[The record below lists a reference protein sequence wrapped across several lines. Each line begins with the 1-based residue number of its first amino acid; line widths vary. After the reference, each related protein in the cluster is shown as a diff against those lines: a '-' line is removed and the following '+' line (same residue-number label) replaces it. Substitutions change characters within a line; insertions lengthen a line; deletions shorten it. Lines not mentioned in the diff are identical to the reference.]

1 MGSEGGAAGSSAPSP
16 AAAGVPSDRQSVV
29 VRPGSDGSFRA
40 VLRNGPF
47 LRLWLAQAISHT
59 ANNTVNFALLL
70 QIRDVVEANQID
82 QANTVISLVILAFSL
97 PSVIFG
103 PLAGV
108 VADRMNRRLVMA
120 VVNAARAVAVV
131 LFLVIQAGWP
141 VPVVLSS
148 YYAVTFVF
156 GAVGQFFPPAQGA
169 VIPSLV
175 LRREL
180 VSANALF
187 NLTFTGSQLLGFAVV
202 GPLLAKIVGVEAI
215 FAITGVLF
223 VACAA
228 LTMTLPSFPPPPVP
242 AGADA
247 HPMRR
252 LVADVHEGLVFILR
266 DRMLMKAI
274 AYLTL
279 SATTFLMIASF
290 GPDFMSSV
298 IGLSTEDIGY
308 IVAPAGLGVGLG
320 VALVPRLLRRF
331 AREDVIDWAIIGAGV
346 ALVLMATNRFLLG
359 LILPGVEI
367 SVALETAVVG
377 FFAAVLGACD
387 ASIIVPSQT
396 ILQERSHENIRARVY
411 ATFFTISNTVAFIPI
426 FFAAAAA
433 DLFGVVEVLVV
444 VAVLL
449 FAVGV
454 VSLWQRRAGE
464 SARWA
469 RIRTRHREGP
479 EALTIEQ
486 AESLDRVDD
495 RDP

>member
-1 MGSEGGAAGSSAPSP
+1 MSGEARATGPAEPGP
-16 AAAGVPSDRQSVV
+16 AAAGVPSGRESVV
-29 VRPGSDGSFRA
+29 VRPSAEGSFRA

-70 QIRDVVEANQID
+70 QIRDIVDTNQIA

-131 LFLVIQAGWP
+131 LFLFIQAGWP
-141 VPVVLSS
+141 VPAVLGS
-148 YYAVTFVF
+148 YYGVTFLF

-175 LRREL
+175 SRREL
-180 VSANALF
+180 ISANALF
-187 NLTFTGSQLLGFAVV
+187 NLTFTASQLLGFAVV
-202 GPLLAKIVGVEAI
+202 GPLLAKIVGIEAI
-215 FAITGVLF
+215 FVITGGLF
-223 VACAA
+223 IACAA
-228 LTMTLPSFPPPPVP
+228 MVMTLPDMPAPPMPI
-242 AGADA
+242 GIDA

-252 LVADVHEGLVFILR
+252 LVADVREGLVFILR
-266 DRMLMKAI
+266 DKMLMKAI

-279 SATTFLMIASF
+279 SATTFLMVAAL
-290 GPDFMSSV
+290 GPDFMASV

-308 IVAPAGLGVGLG
+308 IVAPAGIGVGLG

-346 ALVLMATNRFLLG
+346 ALILMATSRMLLG
-359 LILPGVEI
+359 LIMPATEI
-367 SVALETAVVG
+367 PVVLEIAVVG

-396 ILQERSHENIRARVY
+396 ILQERSHESIRARVY

-433 DLFGVVEVLVV
+433 DVFGVVGVLVV

-449 FAVGV
+449 VVVGI
-454 VSLWQRRAGE
+454 VSLARRRAAD
-464 SARWA
+464 SARWG

-479 EALTIEQ
+479 EALSVEQ
-486 AESLDRVDD
+486 AASLERVDD
-495 RDP
+495 REL

>member
-1 MGSEGGAAGSSAPSP
+1 MEHAESPSP
-16 AAAGVPSDRQSVV
+16 AASGVPSERQSVV
-29 VRPGSDGSFRA
+29 VRSTSDGSFRS
-40 VLRNGPF
+40 VLSNGPF
-47 LRLWLAQAISHT
+47 LRLWLVQLISHT

-70 QIRDVVEANQID
+70 QIRDVVEANSIG

-108 VADRMNRRLVMA
+108 VADRVNRRTVMA
-120 VVNAARAVAVV
+120 VVNVARAVAVV
-131 LFLVIQAGWP
+131 LFLFIQMTWS
-141 VPVVLSS
+141 VPVILGSF
-148 YYAVTFVF
+148 YLVTFIF

-175 LRREL
+175 TRQQL
-180 VSANALF
+180 VNANALF

-202 GPLLAKIVGVEAI
+202 GPVLAKLVGTQAI
-215 FAITGVLF
+215 FVISAVLF
-223 VACAA
+223 FVCGVV
-228 LTMTLPSFPPPPVP
+228 TMTLPNLPAPPSLPSVV
-242 AGADA
+242 

-252 LVADVHEGLVFILR
+252 LVADVREGLVFIRR

-274 AYLTL
+274 AYMTL
-279 SATTFLMIASF
+279 SATTFLMIASL
-290 GPDFMSSV
+290 GPDFMATV

-331 AREDVIDWAIIGAGV
+331 QREDVIDWAVVFAGV
-346 ALVLMATNRFLLG
+346 SLFLLATSRFLLERIFPG
-359 LILPGVEI
+359 LEI
-367 SVALETAVVG
+367 TVALETAVVG
-377 FFAAVLGACD
+377 FFAAILGACD

-396 ILQERSHENIRARVY
+396 ILQERSHESIRARVF
-411 ATFFTISNTVAFIPI
+411 ATFFTISNTVAFVPI

-433 DLFGVVEVLVV
+433 DIFGVVEVLVV

-454 VSLWQRRAGE
+454 VNLIVRRGQE
-464 SARWA
+464 SARWG

-479 EALTIEQ
+479 EALSVTQ
-486 AESLDRVDD
+486 AEALERVDD
-495 RDP
+495 TEL

>member
-1 MGSEGGAAGSSAPSP
+1 MSGDPGAPEAADP
-16 AAAGVPSDRQSVV
+16 AAAGVPSDRTSVV
-29 VRPGSDGSFRA
+29 VRPSAEGSYRA

-70 QIRDVVEANQID
+70 QIRDIVEANQIE

-120 VVNAARAVAVV
+120 VVNVARAVAVI

-141 VPVVLSS
+141 VPAVLGS
-148 YYAVTFVF
+148 YYAVTFIF

-175 LRREL
+175 SRREL
-180 VSANALF
+180 ISANALF

-202 GPLLAKIVGVEAI
+202 GPLLAKIVGVDAI
-215 FAITGVLF
+215 FVITGVLF
-223 VACAA
+223 IACAGMV
-228 LTMTLPSFPPPPVP
+228 MTLPNLPAPPMAV
-242 AGADA
+242 DTNT

-252 LVADVHEGLVFILR
+252 LIADVREGLVFILR
-266 DRMLMKAI
+266 DKMLMKAI

-279 SATTFLMIASF
+279 SATTFLMIASL
-290 GPDFMSSV
+290 GPDFMSTV

-331 AREDVIDWAIIGAGV
+331 AREDVIDWAIVGAGV
-346 ALVLMATNRFLLG
+346 ALFLMAASRFLLG
-359 LILPGVEI
+359 IVLPGVEI
-367 SVALETAVVG
+367 SIALETAVVG
-377 FFAAVLGACD
+377 FFAALLGACD

-396 ILQERSHENIRARVY
+396 ILQERSHESIRARVY

-433 DLFGVVEVLVV
+433 DVFGVVEVLVV
-444 VAVLL
+444 VALL
-449 FAVGV
+449 LVVVGI
-454 VSLWQRRAGE
+454 VSLIRRRASE
-464 SARWA
+464 SARWG

-479 EALTIEQ
+479 E
-486 AESLDRVDD
+486 SLAVEEAATLERVDD
-495 RDP
+495 GAP

>member
-1 MGSEGGAAGSSAPSP
+1 VVRAGSEG
-16 AAAGVPSDRQSVV
+16 
-29 VRPGSDGSFRA
+29 SFGA

-70 QIRDVVEANQID
+70 QIRDIVETNNIA

-108 VADRMNRRLVMA
+108 VADRVNRRTVMA
-120 VVNAARAVAVV
+120 VVNVARAVAVV
-131 LFLVIQAGWP
+131 LFLLIQVSWS
-141 VPVVLSS
+141 VTTVLSS
-148 YYAVTFVF
+148 YYLVTFVF

-175 LRREL
+175 SRREL
-180 VSANALF
+180 ISANALF

-202 GPLLAKIVGVEAI
+202 GPLLAKLVGLDAI
-215 FAITGVLF
+215 FVITGVLF

-228 LTMTLPSFPPPPVP
+228 LTMTLPNLPAPPMAP
-242 AGADA
+242 AGDV

-252 LVADVHEGLVFILR
+252 LVADVKEGLVFIAR

-279 SATTFLMIASF
+279 SATTFLMVASL
-290 GPDFMSSV
+290 GPDFMATV
-298 IGLSTEDIGY
+298 IGLTTEDIGY
-308 IVAPAGLGVGLG
+308 IVAPAGIGVGLG

-331 AREDVIDWAIIGAGV
+331 QREEVIDWAVMLAGV
-346 ALVLMATNRFLLG
+346 SLFLLASSRFLLG
-359 LILPGVEI
+359 LLVPDVEI

-377 FFAAVLGACD
+377 FFAALLGACD

-444 VAVLL
+444 VAAFL
-449 FAVGV
+449 FVVGV
-454 VSLWQRRAGE
+454 GSLVKRRASE

-479 EALTIEQ
+479 ETLTIER
-486 AESLDRVDD
+486 AEALERVDD
-495 RDP
+495 REP

>member
-1 MGSEGGAAGSSAPSP
+1 MTDVESPSP
-16 AAAGVPSDRQSVV
+16 AASGVPSERSSVV
-29 VRPGSDGSFRA
+29 VRASSEGSFGA
-40 VLRNGPF
+40 VLSNGPF

-59 ANNTVNFALLL
+59 ANNTVNFVLLL
-70 QIRDVVEANQID
+70 KIRDVVEANSIG

-108 VADRMNRRLVMA
+108 VADRMNRRTVMA
-120 VVNAARAVAVV
+120 MVNVARAVAVV
-131 LFLVIQAGWP
+131 LFVFIQPGWS
-141 VPVVLSS
+141 VPAVLGS
-148 YYAVTFVF
+148 YYLVTFLF

-175 LRREL
+175 TRRQL
-180 VSANALF
+180 VNANALF

-202 GPLLAKIVGVEAI
+202 GPLLAKLIGVDAI
-215 FAITGVLF
+215 FVITGILF
-223 VACAA
+223 IACAG
-228 LTMTLPSFPPPPVP
+228 LTMTLPNLPAPPMVFS
-242 AGADA
+242 DA

-252 LVADVHEGLVFILR
+252 LIADVREGLVFIAR
-266 DRMLMKAI
+266 DTMLMKAI

-279 SATTFLMIASF
+279 SATTFLMIASL
-290 GPDFMSSV
+290 GPDFMATV

-308 IVAPAGLGVGLG
+308 IVAPAGLGVALG
-320 VALVPRLLRRF
+320 VILVPRLLRRF
-331 AREDVIDWAIIGAGV
+331 PREDVIDWAVLGAGV
-346 ALVLMATNRFLLG
+346 SLFFLAMSRFLLE
-359 LILPGVEI
+359 LIIPGAEI

-377 FFAAVLGACD
+377 FFAAILGGCD

-433 DLFGVVEVLVV
+433 DVFGVVEVLVV

-454 VSLWQRRAGE
+454 GSLVQRRASE
-464 SARWA
+464 SARWL

-479 EALTIEQ
+479 EVISAEQ
-486 AESLDRVDD
+486 AEALEVVDEG
-495 RDP
+495 RQ